1 MAHFA
6 ELSNNNIVKRV
17 IVVDN
22 YNILN
27 QLGVES
33 EDVGIQFCKSLYGAD
48 TIWLQTSYNAAF
60 RKNFAG
66 IDFTYDSELDAF
78 IPPKLYSSWVLNETI
93 CQWEPP
99 IPYPTDDK
107 QYEWDDNTQSW
118 VEI

>member
-6 ELSNNNIVKRV
+6 ELSDNNIVKQV
-17 IVVDN
+17 IVVNNVD
-22 YNILN
+22 ILN
-27 QLGVES
+27 QYGIES
-33 EDVGIQFCKSLYGAD
+33 EDEGIQFCKSLYGAD

-66 IDFTYDSELDAF
+66 IDFTYDSNLDAF
-78 IPPKLYSSWVLNETI
+78 IPPKPYNSWILNETI

-107 QYEWDDNTQSW
+107 QYVWNDNDQSW
-118 VEI
+118 VEV